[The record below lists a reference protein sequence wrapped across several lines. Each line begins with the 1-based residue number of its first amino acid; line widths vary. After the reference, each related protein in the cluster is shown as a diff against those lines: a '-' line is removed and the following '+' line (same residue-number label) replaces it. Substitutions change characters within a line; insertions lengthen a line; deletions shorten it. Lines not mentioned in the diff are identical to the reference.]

1 MPPLRSTMNCRPSAS
16 SRQITAHSFRA
27 TLTDCIKADDTMPDL
42 MAVWKLAEAWD
53 RERPQSV
60 ELEGCRA
67 QLYLGAMEIP
77 LIAFRPR
84 PHVQPTD
91 DRMQAWRPVLTSLG
105 LVLDPVEPD
114 RNYKI
119 NRGDTNEYVARIL
132 PDALKLH
139 SHPILSLG
147 RGMAAPPVTFFFSL
161 PRP

>member
-1 MPPLRSTMNCRPSAS
+1 
-16 SRQITAHSFRA
+16 
-27 TLTDCIKADDTMPDL
+27 MPDL

-60 ELEGCRA
+60 ELDGCRA

-77 LIAFRPR
+77 LVAFRPR
-84 PHVQPTD
+84 PHVQPQD

-114 RNYKI
+114 QNYKI
-119 NRGDTNEYVARIL
+119 NRGDTKEYVARIL

-139 SHPILSLG
+139 CERILELG
-147 RGMAAPPVTFFFSL
+147 PDVFQRIVHFYLAL
-161 PRP
+161 PRA